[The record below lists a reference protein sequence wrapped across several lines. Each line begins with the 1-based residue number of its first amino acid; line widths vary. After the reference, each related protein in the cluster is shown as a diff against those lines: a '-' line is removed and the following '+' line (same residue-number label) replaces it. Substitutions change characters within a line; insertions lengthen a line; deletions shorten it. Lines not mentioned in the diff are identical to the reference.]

1 MGLGWALHIH
11 ILAAIAWIGGSIF
24 MFALGISMRDK
35 KAQKSVYPYIGP
47 IFGYFEVVAL
57 MFLLATGSYMITD
70 YGLIELLFLDYHSEV
85 IDALRT
91 KLWIVLVL
99 LIVTVIHFVIALKTN
114 NTERTPLQ
122 HFISRGSSMLI
133 FFLNLFVLH
142 YAMVIRDIL

>member
-1 MGLGWALHIH
+1 MDVGIALHVH
-11 ILAAIAWIGGSIF
+11 LLAAIAWIGGSIF
-24 MFALGISMRDK
+24 MFALGVTMTDK

-57 MFLLATGSYMITD
+57 LFLLGTGSYMITD
-70 YGLIELLFLDYHSEV
+70 YGLVEILFTDYHSEV

-91 KLWIVLVL
+91 KLWMVLVL

-114 NTERTPLQ
+114 STERTQMQNLV
-122 HFISRGSSMLI
+122 SRGSSLMI

>member
-1 MGLGWALHIH
+1 MGMGWAIHIH
-11 ILAAIAWIGGSIF
+11 LIAAIAWIGGSIF

-35 KAQKSVYPYIGP
+35 EAQKAVYPHIGP

-70 YGLIELLFLDYHSEV
+70 YGLIELLFTDYHSPV

-91 KLWIVLVL
+91 KLWIVLIL
-99 LIVTVIHFVIALKTN
+99 LIVTVIHFTIALKTN
-114 NTERTPLQ
+114 NRERTRAEHL
-122 HFISRGSSMLI
+122 ISRASSMLI

-142 YAMVIRDIL
+142 YAMIIRDIL

>member
-1 MGLGWALHIH
+1 MGMGWAIHLHL
-11 ILAAIAWIGGSIF
+11 LAAISWIGGSIF

-35 KAQKSVYPYIGP
+35 KAQKAVYPHIGP

-57 MFLLATGSYMITD
+57 MFLLGTGSYMITD
-70 YGLIELLFLDYHSEV
+70 YGLIELLFTDYHSAV

-91 KLWIVLVL
+91 KLWIVLLL

-114 NTERTPLQ
+114 NSERTPLQ
-122 HFISRGSSMLI
+122 HLISRGSSMLI

>member
-1 MGLGWALHIH
+1 MGLGWALHVH

-70 YGLIELLFLDYHSEV
+70 YGLIELLFTDYHSEV
-85 IDALRT
+85 VDALRT

-122 HFISRGSSMLI
+122 HFISRASSMLI

>member
-1 MGLGWALHIH
+1 
-11 ILAAIAWIGGSIF
+11 
-24 MFALGISMRDK
+24 
-35 KAQKSVYPYIGP
+35 
-47 IFGYFEVVAL
+47 

-70 YGLIELLFLDYHSEV
+70 YGLIELLFTDYHSPV

-99 LIVTVIHFVIALKTN
+99 LIVTVIHFTIALKTN
-114 NTERTPLQ
+114 NRERTRAE
-122 HFISRGSSMLI
+122 HMISRASSMLI

>member
-70 YGLIELLFLDYHSEV
+70 YGLIELLFTDYHSTV
-85 IDALRT
+85 VDALRT

>member
-1 MGLGWALHIH
+1 MNWALHIH
-11 ILAAIAWIGGSIF
+11 LIAAISWIGGSIF

-35 KAQKSVYPYIGP
+35 EAQKSVYPYIGP

-57 MFLLATGSYMITD
+57 IFLLATGSYMITD
-70 YGLIELLFLDYHSEV
+70 YGLIELLFTDYHSEV
-85 IDALRT
+85 VDALRS

-99 LIVTVIHFVIALKTN
+99 LIVTVIHFTIALKTN

-122 HFISRGSSMLI
+122 HFISRASSMLI

-142 YAMVIRDIL
+142 YAMIIRDIL

>member
-1 MGLGWALHIH
+1 
-11 ILAAIAWIGGSIF
+11 

-35 KAQKSVYPYIGP
+35 KAQKAVYPHIGP

-70 YGLIELLFLDYHSEV
+70 YGLIELLFTDYHSEV

-91 KLWIVLVL
+91 KLWIVLAL
-99 LIVTVIHFVIALKTN
+99 LIVTVIHFIIALKTN
-114 NTERTPLQ
+114 NKERTPMQNL
-122 HFISRGSSMLI
+122 ISRASSMLI

>member
-1 MGLGWALHIH
+1 MGMGWAIHIH
-11 ILAAIAWIGGSIF
+11 LIAAIAWIGGSIF
-24 MFALGISMRDK
+24 MFALGVSMRDK
-35 KAQKSVYPYIGP
+35 RAQKAVYPHIGP

-70 YGLIELLFLDYHSEV
+70 YGLIELLFTDYHSPV

-91 KLWIVLVL
+91 KLWIVLIL
-99 LIVTVIHFVIALKTN
+99 LIVTVIHFTIALKTN
-114 NTERTPLQ
+114 NRERTRAE
-122 HFISRGSSMLI
+122 HMISRASSMLI

>member
-1 MGLGWALHIH
+1 MGWAIHIH
-11 ILAAIAWIGGSIF
+11 LIVAIAWIGGSIF
-24 MFALGISMRDK
+24 MFALGVSIRDK
-35 KAQKSVYPYIGP
+35 KAQKAVYPHIGP
-47 IFGYFEVVAL
+47 IFGYFELAAL

-70 YGLIELLFLDYHSEV
+70 YGLIELLFTDYSSPV
-85 IDALRT
+85 VDALRT

-114 NTERTPLQ
+114 NKERTPLQ
-122 HFISRGSSMLI
+122 HFVSRASSMLI

>member
-1 MGLGWALHIH
+1 
-11 ILAAIAWIGGSIF
+11 
-24 MFALGISMRDK
+24 MFALGITMRDK
-35 KAQKSVYPYIGP
+35 KAQKAVYPHIGP

-70 YGLIELLFLDYHSEV
+70 YGLIELLFTDYSSKV
-85 IDALRT
+85 IDALRI
-91 KLWIVLVL
+91 KLWMVLVL

-114 NTERTPLQ
+114 TKERTKIEHL
-122 HFISRGSSMLI
+122 ISRGSSMLI

>member
-11 ILAAIAWIGGSIF
+11 LLAAIAWIGGSIF

-70 YGLIELLFLDYHSEV
+70 YGLIELLFTNYHSEV
-85 IDALRT
+85 VDALRT

>member
-57 MFLLATGSYMITD
+57 MFLLATGSFMITD
-70 YGLIELLFLDYHSEV
+70 YGLIELLFTDYHSNV
-85 IDALRT
+85 VDALRT

-99 LIVTVIHFVIALKTN
+99 LVVTVIHFVIALKTN

-122 HFISRGSSMLI
+122 HFISRASSMLI

>member
-11 ILAAIAWIGGSIF
+11 LLAAIAWIGGSIF

-70 YGLIELLFLDYHSEV
+70 YGLIELLFTDYHSEV
-85 IDALRT
+85 VDALRT

>member
-24 MFALGISMRDK
+24 MFALGVSMRDK
-35 KAQKSVYPYIGP
+35 KAQKAVYPHIGP

-57 MFLLATGSYMITD
+57 MFLLSTGTWMITD
-70 YGLIELLFLDYHSEV
+70 YGLIELIFADYNSPV
-85 IDALRT
+85 IDALRI
-91 KLWIVLVL
+91 KLSIVLVL

-133 FFLNLFVLH
+133 FFLNLFILH

>member
-1 MGLGWALHIH
+1 MEMGWAIHLHL
-11 ILAAIAWIGGSIF
+11 LAAISWIGGSIF

-35 KAQKSVYPYIGP
+35 KAQKAVYPHIGP

-70 YGLIELLFLDYHSEV
+70 YGLIELLFTDYHSEV

-99 LIVTVIHFVIALKTN
+99 LIVTVIHFTIALKTN
-114 NTERTPLQ
+114 NKERTHLQ
-122 HFISRGSSMLI
+122 NLISRASSMLI

>member
-1 MGLGWALHIH
+1 MELGWALHIH
-11 ILAAIAWIGGSIF
+11 ILAAISWIGGSIF
-24 MFALGISMRDK
+24 MFALGVSMRDK
-35 KAQKSVYPYIGP
+35 KAQKAVYPHIGP

-70 YGLIELLFLDYHSEV
+70 YGFIELLFTDYHSVV

-91 KLWIVLVL
+91 KLWIVLFL

>member
-70 YGLIELLFLDYHSEV
+70 YGLIELLFTDYHSEV
-85 IDALRT
+85 VDALRT

>member
-1 MGLGWALHIH
+1 MGLGWALHVH

-70 YGLIELLFLDYHSEV
+70 YGLIELLFIDYHSEV
-85 IDALRT
+85 VDALRT